1 MRDYNMMRNMLV
13 FISSCGERALND
25 FCHFGDVYSVQEEL
39 SRLQEEGLI
48 DSDMSF
54 EPEYNG
60 GKVSKLTV
68 EGKAFVRD
76 IENDRVWE
84 LIRKT
89 LEDSGLDI
97 SYPLL
102 KKVSETIIERYV
114 MSRIPKNF

>member
-13 FISSCGERALND
+13 FVSHDGERALSE
-25 FCHFGDVYSVQEEL
+25 FCHFGDARSVGQEL
-39 SRLQEEGLI
+39 SRLREEGLI

-54 EPEYNG
+54 EPEFNG
-60 GKVSKLTV
+60 GKVKGLTT
-68 EGKAFVRD
+68 EGRAFVRD

-89 LEDSGLDI
+89 LEESGLDL

-102 KKVSETIIERYV
+102 KKVCETIVERYV
-114 MSRIPKNF
+114 MSKIPVI

>member
-13 FISSCGERALND
+13 FVSSGWERDISD
-25 FCHFGDVYSVQEEL
+25 FCHFGDVRSVGQEL
-39 SRLQEEGLI
+39 SRLREEGLI

-54 EPEYNG
+54 EPEFNG
-60 GKVSKLTV
+60 GRVRGLTG

-89 LEDSGLDI
+89 LEESGLDL

-102 KKVSETIIERYV
+102 KNVCEAIVERYV
-114 MSRIPKNF
+114 MSKIPVI

>member
-1 MRDYNMMRNMLV
+1 MRDYNLMRNMLV
-13 FISSCGERALND
+13 FISNGGERAIND
-25 FCHFGDVYSVQEEL
+25 FCHFGDVHSVGQEL
-39 SRLQEEGLI
+39 SRLREEGLI

-54 EPEYNG
+54 DPEFNG
-60 GKVSKLTV
+60 GKVRGLTT

-89 LEDSGLDI
+89 LGESELDL

-102 KKVSETIIERYV
+102 KKVSETIVERYV
-114 MSRIPKNF
+114 MSKIPGVI

>member
-13 FISSCGERALND
+13 FISNGGERALND
-25 FCHFGDVYSVQEEL
+25 FCHFGDVYPVREEL
-39 SRLQEEGLI
+39 SRLREEGLI

-54 EPEYNG
+54 EPEFNG
-60 GKVSKLTV
+60 GKVNGLTA
-68 EGKAFVRD
+68 EGKAFARD
-76 IENDRVWE
+76 IENDSVWE

-102 KKVSETIIERYV
+102 KKVCETIVERYV
-114 MSRIPKNF
+114 MSKIPKI

>member
-13 FISSCGERALND
+13 FISNGGERALND
-25 FCHFGDVYSVQEEL
+25 FCHFGDVYSVREEL
-39 SRLQEEGLI
+39 SRLIEEGLI
-48 DSDMSF
+48 ESDMYF
-54 EPEYNG
+54 EPEFNG
-60 GKVSKLTV
+60 GKVNGLTA

-89 LEDSGLDI
+89 LDDSGLDI

-102 KKVSETIIERYV
+102 KKVSETIVERYV
-114 MSRIPKNF
+114 MNKIPDSF

>member
-1 MRDYNMMRNMLV
+1 MRDYNLMRNMLV
-13 FISSCGERALND
+13 FISNGGERALND
-25 FCHFGDVYSVQEEL
+25 FCHFGDVHSVREEL
-39 SRLQEEGLI
+39 SRLRGEGLI

-54 EPEYNG
+54 EPEFNG
-60 GKVSKLTV
+60 GKVNGLTA
-68 EGKAFVRD
+68 EGKAFLRD

-102 KKVSETIIERYV
+102 KKVCETIVERYV
-114 MSRIPKNF
+114 MSKIPKI